1 MIYISKKS
9 HNHSGDGDNKQGIST
24 SKLVST
30 FLRRSKKSNI
40 VNRIKKIKFFIKSPA
55 KLLKKR
61 KALGRIKFGQEKDL
75 YMKSH
80 RFSKYGF

>member
-1 MIYISKKS
+1 MIYISKRN
-9 HNHSGDGDNKQGIST
+9 HNNSGDGDKQSLST

-40 VNRIKKIKFFIKSPA
+40 VNRIKKIKFFQKAPG
-55 KLLKKR
+55 KLLKKK
-61 KALGRIKFGQEKDL
+61 KAIGRLKFEQEKDL